1 MTYYKDVIK
10 SNPEKYEIEKER
22 VRDALNLKYEFDEE
36 YRQKRILYQREYRLR
51 KKQEKL
57 MKENT

>member
-10 SNPEKYEIEKER
+10 SNPEKYEKEKER

-57 MKENT
+57 MKENI